1 MLDFDVELNSRKIPN
16 SVNVK
21 DTGGVCAGLEAYTY
35 IKTREFLFFLGYLE
49 CYYFLI
55 FFSKTFFPQ
64 ISLSFS
70 GSLFFTVRPDYL

>member
-1 MLDFDVELNSRKIPN
+1 MFDFDVEFTSRKIPN

-35 IKTREFLFFLGYLE
+35 IKTCEFLFFRLLGVLLFSYLN
-49 CYYFLI
+49 

-64 ISLSFS
+64 ISL
-70 GSLFFTVRPDYL
+70 